1 MEPGGCFMQQIC
13 HRDSGKFFK
22 SIGSHEMNKK
32 INKILACVDFSDYSL
47 AVLEYA
53 LELAEAHTQI
63 LVYNVINQRDI
74 NMLESVC
81 CYVPDKINAETYI
94 KDMKKERVGKIRTML
109 KEHFFENKSQM
120 NFKVDVG
127 IPSEAIL
134 RTIETEAI
142 DLVVMANKG
151 RGNLARFLFGSS
163 AEKVFRH
170 SPVPVASVRESKKFK
185 REK

>member
-1 MEPGGCFMQQIC
+1 MQQIC
-13 HRDSGKFFK
+13 HRDLGKFFK
-22 SIGSHEMNKK
+22 SKRSYEMNKK
-32 INKILACVDFSDYSL
+32 INKILACIDFSDYSL

-53 LELAEAHTQI
+53 LELSDMAPQI

-74 NMLESVC
+74 NMLETVSR
-81 CYVPDKINAETYI
+81 YVPDKIQVETYI
-94 KDMKKERVGKIRTML
+94 KDMKKERVGKIKTML
-109 KEHFFENKSQM
+109 KEHFFDVKSQM

-134 RTIETEAI
+134 RIIETQEI

-170 SPVPVASVRESKKFK
+170 SPVPVVSVRESKNFK

>member
-1 MEPGGCFMQQIC
+1 
-13 HRDSGKFFK
+13 
-22 SIGSHEMNKK
+22 MNNK
-32 INKILACVDFSDYSL
+32 INKILACIDFSEYSL
-47 AVLEYA
+47 MVLEYA
-53 LELAEAHTQI
+53 IELADMAHTQI

-74 NMLESVC
+74 NMLETVSR
-81 CYVPDKINAETYI
+81 YVPNKLHVETYI
-94 KDMKKERVGKIRTML
+94 RDMKKERVKKIRVLL
-109 KEHFFENKSQM
+109 KENFFENKSDM

-134 RTIETEAI
+134 KTIETETI

-151 RGNLARFLFGSS
+151 RGNISRFLFGSC

-170 SPVPVASVRESKKFK
+170 SPVPVVSVREPKKFK

>member
-1 MEPGGCFMQQIC
+1 
-13 HRDSGKFFK
+13 
-22 SIGSHEMNKK
+22 MNRK

-47 AVLEYA
+47 MVLTAA
-53 LELAEAHTQI
+53 LELSDMPHTQI

-74 NMLESVC
+74 NMLETVSR
-81 CYVPDKINAETYI
+81 YVPDKINVETYV
-94 KDMKKERVGKIRTML
+94 KNMKKERVGMIKLLL
-109 KEHFFENKSQM
+109 KEHFFEAKSQM

-127 IPSEAIL
+127 VPFEAIL
-134 RTIETEAI
+134 KTIEAEAI

-151 RGNLARFLFGSS
+151 RGNLGRFLFGST

-170 SPVPVASVRESKKFK
+170 SPVPVASVRDPKNFK

>member
-1 MEPGGCFMQQIC
+1 
-13 HRDSGKFFK
+13 
-22 SIGSHEMNKK
+22 MNKK

-47 AVLEYA
+47 RVLECA
-53 LELAEAHTQI
+53 IELSNTSYTHI

-74 NMLESVC
+74 NMLETVSR
-81 CYVPDKINAETYI
+81 YVPDKVHVETYI
-94 KDMKKERVGKIRTML
+94 RDMKKERVKKIRTML
-109 KEHFFENKSQM
+109 KEHFFENKSDM

-134 RTIETEAI
+134 RTIETEEI

-151 RGNLARFLFGSS
+151 RGNIARFLFGSS

-170 SPVPVASVRESKKFK
+170 SPVPVVSVRDSKNFK